1 MKYKDLYLLKP
12 LQLYVNGIW
21 IDVLPICKKELSLYV
36 KNISKNKLPLL
47 DYEEVDLYWHF
58 TVAEGR
64 QIRNVGGKVGLLDK
78 VRFIIRSWV

>member
-12 LQLYVNGIW
+12 LQLCVNGIW
-21 IDVLPICKKELSLYV
+21 IDVLPICKKEFSLYV

-64 QIRNVGGKVGLLDK
+64 QIRNVGGKVSLLDK
-78 VRFIIRSWV
+78 ARFIIRSWL